1 MRQIPILSSFFNYLT
16 APDLPRTSL
25 SISETHLALI
35 TLKRSGGQF
44 EPRNLGVLRLPE
56 GVVRASFTEPNIIDE
71 PALIDHMSRTAAQAG
86 IKKARA
92 LSVSLPSGSARS
104 LVVTLDDTPASRSE
118 LAQMLEWKVERGVGQ
133 KFSELRVSYTRL
145 SDLNGHQQYLISA
158 AGERV
163 VAQYERIF
171 KQMGW
176 QAGMIAPRH
185 IGEAQWLIRQ
195 GLEDDQVVVSLNDRG
210 FDAVIVRGG
219 EPLLVR
225 EVECEP
231 EERENEF
238 YRLMVFYRDR
248 LAPAGSDAPI
258 SRALVIGGAAEQR
271 RFRDVLSSAME
282 RHAITLDPPQIGLRV
297 DPNAPFN
304 HFAAAGGLATLAWR
318 SS

>member
-1 MRQIPILSSFFNYLT
+1 MRQIPILSGFFNYLT

-44 EPRNLGVLRLPE
+44 EPRNLGVAPLPD
-56 GVVRASFTEPNIIDE
+56 GIVQASFTEPNVSDE
-71 PALIDHMSRTAAQAG
+71 PALVNHLSRTASQAG
-86 IKKARA
+86 MKRVRA

-104 LVVTLDDTPASRSE
+104 LVVTLDETPASRAE
-118 LAQMLEWKVERGVGQ
+118 LAQVLEWKVERGMGQ
-133 KFSELRVSYTRL
+133 RFSEMRVNYTRL
-145 SDLNGHQQYLISA
+145 SDLNGHPQYLISA
-158 AGERV
+158 ASERV

-176 QAGMIAPRH
+176 QAGMITPRH

-195 GLEDDQVVVSLNDRG
+195 DLEDDQVVVSINGRG
-210 FDAVIVRGG
+210 FDAVIVRGR

-225 EVECEP
+225 EVECAP

-258 SRALVIGGAAEQR
+258 SRVLAIGGVAEQR
-271 RFRDVLSSAME
+271 HFRDVLSSAME
-282 RHAITLDPPQIGLRV
+282 RHAVALDPQQIGLRV

-304 HFAAAGGLATLAWR
+304 HFAAAGGLATMAWKG
-318 SS
+318 